1 MEAQIAGVIA
11 ILSLFITLSFVVRCL
26 ALTQRL
32 NAVENVLR
40 EVANKAL
47 PNSNVAPASSPLE
60 GLRIAVSVKQ
70 DHEHPIFANLLKDLL
85 LKEDVGE
92 VVFLTLE
99 ERDEWKQMEIAA
111 DILISGDITCNGYA
125 EVYYTAD
132 FRCDTREQAICT
144 LIEKPPHGDRQ
155 GNLAIELV
163 ARLKTEL
170 ERHTSRD
177 ERRKAIQELRGS

>member
-11 ILSLFITLSFVVRCL
+11 ILSLFITLNFVVRCL
-26 ALTQRL
+26 GLTQRL

-40 EVANKAL
+40 EVANKSL
-47 PNSNVAPASSPLE
+47 PSSKAEPTPNPLE
-60 GLRIAVSVKQ
+60 GLRIAISVKQ
-70 DHEHPIFANLLKDLL
+70 DHEHPIFANLLKDQL

-92 VVFLTLE
+92 VTFLTF
-99 ERDEWKQMEIAA
+99 DEKGDWKQMESVAN
-111 DILISGDITCNGYA
+111 ILVSGDITCNGYA
-125 EVYYTAD
+125 EVYYAAD
-132 FRCDTREQAICT
+132 LRCDTRDQAICT

-170 ERHTSRD
+170 EKHTTRD